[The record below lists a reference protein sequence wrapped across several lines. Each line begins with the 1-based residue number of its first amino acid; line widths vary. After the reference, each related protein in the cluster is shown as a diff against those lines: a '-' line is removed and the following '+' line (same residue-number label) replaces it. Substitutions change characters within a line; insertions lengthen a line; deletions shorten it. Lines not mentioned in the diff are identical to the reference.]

1 MDVAA
6 CLSYV
11 FVSTVTPGPNN
22 MVSMSGAAQN
32 GFAYSLRYT
41 TGVFIGFFALG
52 LLAGGFT
59 AMLYDVLPAI
69 EPWLLALGS
78 AYILYLAWQV
88 WRSKPGE
95 SGEAGKSR
103 GVLTGILMQAV
114 NVKGIL
120 FAVTGM
126 ASYVLPHYRD
136 LPHLALCSAVMAASC
151 FVCCCIWALFGSV
164 LVGAY
169 RKHTKIVNGVMAL
182 ALVWC
187 AADLIIDLIG
197 GLIQ

>member
-6 CLSYV
+6 FLSYV

-69 EPWLLALGS
+69 EPWLLALG
-78 AYILYLAWQV
+78 A
-88 WRSKPGE
+88 
-95 SGEAGKSR
+95 
-103 GVLTGILMQAV
+103 
-114 NVKGIL
+114 
-120 FAVTGM
+120 
-126 ASYVLPHYRD
+126 
-136 LPHLALCSAVMAASC
+136 
-151 FVCCCIWALFGSV
+151 
-164 LVGAY
+164 
-169 RKHTKIVNGVMAL
+169 AL
-182 ALVWC
+182 AP
-187 AADLIIDLIG
+187 DLL
-197 GLIQ
+197 